1 MGANKKGTVLSIL
14 GKLRPR
20 SIVTRNLLL
29 TSLYIILTGAVLI
42 AYSYYIQGDVLV
54 KQLHSES
61 GKIMEKWAQGL
72 TSEEV
77 AAAKASVDTGS
88 DIQKKMIQFFDDLS
102 STHPN
107 IAQGYLFGPELTD
120 GNKTS
125 MIAFPTAVLQMFDEA
140 GMKLGDYF
148 DQPENHVAGVEK
160 MLKTKELTFT
170 ESYTDDY
177 GTWVTVLHPYLD
189 ASGTVFAYMGM
200 DVDASLVMQG
210 KHDLLKNTLIALLI
224 TLLIVLSL
232 QYITNRKTFTPIK
245 ELMNAL
251 EKLSRGDFNVRLKE
265 GGDEL
270 GQVNAKF
277 NATIETINNLIST
290 MKAVSSASADQS
302 KVLFSTVEINNADTT
317 AITRSME
324 ELSER
329 TVVQNVTI
337 SESVTSL
344 EEIASGVNAIADNAS
359 ELSETSLRMKHQS
372 ERGNTNMEQ
381 VVSQMNSISTS
392 VKDSVVMIEKL
403 QSRSNEIEQIVQL
416 ITQIATQTN
425 LLSLNASI
433 EAARAGENGR
443 GFAVVANEVK
453 KLAEQS
459 KHSADQIA
467 MLIRTIQEET
477 SQAVAA
483 IALGEQNVEKG
494 IEIVKET
501 GALFS
506 NIYTATDS
514 VTSQIQEVSAATEEM
529 VAVSEQMTASFKQL
543 AVMSGQNS
551 DVTEAIKLKAQ
562 AQQAS
567 FSRIVASAE
576 QLNEVSSQLESL
588 VVDLVV

>member
-1 MGANKKGTVLSIL
+1 MGISKKGIGSSMFD
-14 GKLRPR
+14 KLRPK
-20 SIVTRNLLL
+20 SIMTRNMLL

-61 GKIMEKWAQGL
+61 GKIMEKWASDL
-72 TSEEV
+72 SVEEV
-77 AAAKASVDTGS
+77 AAAKANMDAGS

-102 STHPN
+102 SVHPN
-107 IAQGYLFGPELTD
+107 IAQGYLFGPELVD

-140 GMKLGDYF
+140 GLKLGEYF
-148 DQPENHVAGVEK
+148 EQPDIHVAGVKK
-160 MLKTKELTFT
+160 MLETKKMTFT
-170 ESYTDDY
+170 SSYKDDY
-177 GTWVTVLHPYLD
+177 GTWVTVLYPYLD
-189 ASGTVFAYMGM
+189 ASGKVFAYMGM

-210 KHDLLKNTLIALLI
+210 KSELLKSTLIALLI

-232 QYITNRKTFTPIK
+232 QYITNRRTFAPVK
-245 ELMNAL
+245 DLMNAL
-251 EKLSRGDFNVRLKE
+251 EKLSKGDFNVQLKE

-277 NATIETINNLIST
+277 NTTIETINNLIST
-290 MKAVSSASADQS
+290 MKAVSSASAEES
-302 KVLFSTVEINNADTT
+302 KVLFSTVEINNADTA
-317 AITRSME
+317 AITRRME

-329 TVVQNVTI
+329 TVVQNTTI

-344 EEIASGVNAIADNAS
+344 DEITVGVNAIADNAS
-359 ELSETSLRMKHQS
+359 DLAETSLQMKLQS
-372 ERGNTNMEQ
+372 EQGNTNMEQ
-381 VVSQMNSISTS
+381 VVSQMSSISIS
-392 VKDSVVMIEKL
+392 VKDSVRIIEKL
-403 QSRSNEIEQIVQL
+403 QTRSDEIEQIVQL

-459 KHSADQIA
+459 KDSADQIA
-467 MLIRTIQEET
+467 ILIRTIQNET
-477 SQAVAA
+477 SLAVSA

-501 GALFS
+501 GTLF
-506 NIYTATDS
+506 NKIYTATDS

-543 AVMSGQNS
+543 AAMAGQNTE
-551 DVTEAIKLKAQ
+551 VTEAIKLKAQ
-562 AQQAS
+562 AQLAS
-567 FSRIVASAE
+567 FSRIVQSAE
-576 QLNEVSSQLESL
+576 QLNQVSSQLENL

>member
-1 MGANKKGTVLSIL
+1 MEANEKGISWSFF

-20 SIVTRNLLL
+20 SIMTRNMML

-61 GKIMEKWAQGL
+61 GKIMEKWAGDL
-72 TSEEV
+72 PLEEV
-77 AAAKASVDTGS
+77 AAAKGSIDPTS
-88 DIQKKMIQFFDDLS
+88 DIQKKITQFFDDLS

-107 IAQGYLFGPELTD
+107 IAQGYIFGPELVD
-120 GNKTS
+120 DNKTS
-125 MIAFPTAVLQMFDEA
+125 MIAFPTAVLQMFEEA
-140 GMKLGDYF
+140 GLKLGDYYE
-148 DQPENHVAGVEK
+148 QPDIHVAGVKK
-160 MLKTKELTFT
+160 MLETKELTFT
-170 ESYTDDY
+170 SSYKDDY

-189 ASGTVFAYMGM
+189 ASGNVIAYMGM

-210 KHDLLKNTLIALLI
+210 KSELLKNTLLALLI
-224 TLLIVLSL
+224 TLLVVLSL
-232 QYITNRKTFTPIK
+232 QYITNRKTFAPVK

-251 EKLSRGDFNVRLKE
+251 EKLSRGDFNVQLKE

-277 NATIETINNLIST
+277 NTTIVTINNLIST
-290 MKAVSSASADQS
+290 MKAVSSASADES
-302 KVLFSTVEINNADTT
+302 KVLFSTVELNNADT
-317 AITRSME
+317 AVITKSME

-329 TVVQNVTI
+329 TVVQNTTI

-344 EEIASGVNAIADNAS
+344 EEITSGVNAIADNAS
-359 ELSETSLRMKHQS
+359 ELAETSLQMKLQS
-372 ERGNTNMEQ
+372 EQGNTNMEQ
-381 VVSQMNSISTS
+381 VVSQMNSINTS
-392 VKDSVVMIEKL
+392 VKDSVRIIEKL
-403 QSRSNEIEQIVQL
+403 QIRSDEIEQIVQL

-459 KHSADQIA
+459 KQSADQIA

-477 SQAVAA
+477 SQAVSA
-483 IALGEQNVEKG
+483 ISLGEQNVEKG

-501 GALFS
+501 GMLFN
-506 NIYTATDS
+506 NIYIATDS

-529 VAVSEQMTASFKQL
+529 VAVSEQITASFKQL
-543 AVMSGQNS
+543 AAMSEQNS
-551 DVTEAIKLKAQ
+551 EVTEAIKLKAQ

-567 FSRIVASAE
+567 FSRIVQSAE
-576 QLNEVSSQLESL
+576 QLNEVSSQLENL